1 MNQNSYLDNINYF
14 LKKLTLNLNLMSVQ
28 KIVILWNQEAI

>member
-14 LKKLTLNLNLMSVQ
+14 LKKLTLNLMSVQ

>member
-14 LKKLTLNLNLMSVQ
+14 FLKLTLNLMSVQ